1 MPFIKPWCMEM
12 ALPFFTISD
21 LDIEDKTVLM
31 RVDIN
36 SPINP
41 ETGEILSL
49 KRIEEHARSI
59 RKLPPCKLVLLAHQ
73 SRPGKK
79 DFYPLK
85 EHAKVLSQVLD
96 RDVDYISSLFNERAV
111 QAIEKMEVGDILLLE
126 NSRFYS
132 EEVSLKDASQDVQET
147 TYIIKS
153 LSEVADIYIND
164 AFSAIHRSQPTLIG
178 FTRVMPSCAGPLME
192 KELSALTRVMES
204 PERPC
209 VAILG
214 GLKVDDS
221 INVAE
226 NLLSGGICDTILTT
240 GVVGSMFQWA
250 DGYDLGT
257 INVNFIRQEIKG
269 VDELIERCKKILE
282 ENRENVHYPK
292 DMAVNMDGERTRVI
306 VDELPAKGPI
316 FDISFDTIARYSSI
330 IHEAKTII
338 ANGPS
343 GVYENPD
350 FAAGTIEIF
359 RAINESLGYSV
370 MGGGETT
377 AVIKDKK
384 FTSIDHVSTGGGA
397 LINYLSGKEMPVL
410 SALRRSKELF
420 QEHEYV
426 LRK

>member
-1 MPFIKPWCMEM
+1 MV
-12 ALPFFTISD
+12 LPFFTISD
-21 LDIEDKTVLM
+21 LDLEDRTVLM

-41 ETGEILSL
+41 TTGEILSL

-59 RKLPPCKLVLLAHQ
+59 RELPPCKLVLLAHQ

-79 DFYPLK
+79 DFSPLI
-85 EHAKVLSQVLD
+85 EHTKVLSKVLD
-96 RDVDYISSLFNERAV
+96 RDVTYIPSLFHERAL
-111 QAIEKMEVGDILLLE
+111 QAIKEMQVGDIILLE

-132 EEVSLKDASQDVQET
+132 EEVSLKDAPQEVQENT
-147 TYIIKS
+147 HIVKL
-153 LSEVADIYIND
+153 LSKAADIYIND
-164 AFSAIHRSQPTLIG
+164 AFSAVHRSQPTLVG
-178 FTRVMPSCAGPLME
+178 FTRILPSCAGPLME
-192 KELSALTRVMES
+192 KELKALSRVMES

-221 INVAE
+221 IKVAE
-226 NLLSGGICDTILTT
+226 NLLANGICDTILTT

-257 INVNFIRQEIKG
+257 ININFIRQEIKET
-269 VDELIERCKKILE
+269 DQLIERCKKMLKDHRDKIQ
-282 ENRENVHYPK
+282 YPR
-292 DMAVNMDGERTRVI
+292 DMAINMDGKRVRII
-306 VDELPAKGPI
+306 VDDLPAKGPI
-316 FDISFDTIARYSSI
+316 YDISFDTIAMYSSI
-330 IHEAKTII
+330 IQKARTII

-359 RAINESLGYSV
+359 RAINESPGFSI

-377 AVIKDKK
+377 AVIKEKK
-384 FTSIDHVSTGGGA
+384 FEDIDHVSTGGGA

-410 SALRRSKELF
+410 IALKRSKELF
-420 QEHEYV
+420 QKHECV
-426 LRK
+426 IRPSKRSS

>member
-1 MPFIKPWCMEM
+1 MDMV
-12 ALPFFTISD
+12 LPFYTIAD
-21 LDIEDKTVLM
+21 LDLEDKTVLM

-59 RKLPPCKLVLLAHQ
+59 KMLPPCKLVLLAHQ

-79 DFYPLK
+79 DFYPLN
-85 EHAKVLSQVLD
+85 EHAKVLSNVLD
-96 RDVDYISSLFNERAV
+96 RDVDYVSSLFHDRAID
-111 QAIEKMEVGDILLLE
+111 AIRNMEVGDIILLE
-126 NSRFYS
+126 NSRFYA
-132 EEVSLKDASQDVQET
+132 EEVSLKGSTMDVQET
-147 TYIIKS
+147 THIVKH

-164 AFSAIHRSQPTLIG
+164 AFSAVHRSQPTLVG
-178 FTRVMPSCAGPLME
+178 FTRILPSCAGPLME
-192 KELSALTRVMES
+192 KELKALSRVTEGSVS
-204 PERPC
+204 PC
-209 VAILG
+209 IAILG

-226 NLLSGGICDTILTT
+226 NLLSSDKCDMILTT

-257 INVNFIRQEIKG
+257 ININFITQEIKEADQL
-269 VDELIERCKKILE
+269 VERCKSMLE
-282 ENRENVHYPK
+282 EYKGRILYPT
-292 DMAVNMDGERTRVI
+292 DMAINKEGERKRI
-306 VDELPAKGPI
+306 SIEELPADGPI
-316 FDISFDTIARYSSI
+316 YDISMDTIAKYSRI
-330 IHEAKTII
+330 IKEAKTII

-343 GVYENPD
+343 GVYEIPEFSD
-350 FAAGTIEIF
+350 GTIEIF
-359 RAINESLGYSV
+359 RAINESEGYSV

-384 FTSIDHVSTGGGA
+384 FIDIDHVSTGGGA

-410 SALRRSKELF
+410 VALKRSKEMF
-420 QEHEYV
+420 GTIIKDV
-426 LRK
+426 APND